1 MQDNLSDLLQ
11 TVRVDDTCCIK
22 AELTAPW
29 GCRHDQSSGAMFY
42 ICMIGSA
49 YLEIIATKQV
59 AVLQPG
65 DCAIIPHGS
74 AHTLKDS

>member
-29 GCRHDQSSGAMFY
+29 GCRHDQSPGAMFY
-42 ICMIGSA
+42 ICMSGSA
-49 YLEIIATKQV
+49 YLEIAASKQIALMQ
-59 AVLQPG
+59 AG
-65 DCAIIPHGS
+65 DHS
-74 AHTLKDS
+74 AW

>member
-29 GCRHDQSSGAMFY
+29 GCRHDQLPGAMFY
-42 ICMIGSA
+42 ICMNGSA
-49 YLEIIATKQV
+49 YLANRRLQSRSRCCRPVIARSFRMV
-59 AVLQPG
+59 AL
-65 DCAIIPHGS
+65 
-74 AHTLKDS
+74 TR